1 MAELEQ
7 KRISQL
13 TQLSTADVTKLI
25 TSRTEAKK
33 WHIVAD
39 YRKPAGSSD
48 ADKGSKNIP
57 VDRLGLLT
65 ATTGIVPASMLPSY
79 ISHMY
84 TGRMTVNNGKWT
96 FTYTEVDE
104 DTHAEVTHT
113 CVCPGPAGA
122 GEEMPK
128 IDYVYAN
135 QVGDDF
141 QQYRYVPSSG
151 YGTAQETGNFVP
163 IPSDLMVID
172 GRGIKVTDNH
182 GAYTRRFDV
191 NIGTPASKASGNA
204 NPLQIVTQDS
214 KDKLVH
220 CNSGATAGTYPNG
233 QTTTP
238 SFGGTFKV
246 PTVTV
251 DDTGHV
257 TGVSDTSITVPST
270 EARAAVAGLVK
281 VGTTSTAIA
290 AQADPGTVAP
300 SGGYVLVAAA
310 DHRHNAYTL
319 TLKNN
324 GTGADVKY
332 DGSADVEYDVR
343 NVLQAALPTVQPAA
357 GQILVSE
364 AGSGTGLGAWKAVWK
379 DSTAVVNPEYVF
391 FSVGGTVGGNLTVSN
406 KTSLVLDA
414 TASATSISL
423 GGLRSGKTYVV
434 SYGLALQAGS
444 AGSSLVTYTL
454 SAGGASA
461 THVLDESV
469 TGIPNYV
476 NGTLMFTASA
486 STATLTG
493 SRDGSATW
501 TYASGS
507 TIQVAEV
514 K

>member
-13 TQLSTADVTKLI
+13 TQLSSAEVTKLI
-25 TSRTEAKK
+25 TSRTEAEK

-39 YRKPAGSSD
+39 YRKPSGSSD
-48 ADKGSKNIP
+48 TDKGSKNIP
-57 VDRLGLLT
+57 VNRIGLLS
-65 ATTGIVPASMLPSY
+65 ATTRMVPASMLPSY

-96 FTYTEVDE
+96 FVYEDE
-104 DTHAEVTHT
+104 EQVSHT

-151 YGTAQETGNFVP
+151 YGTAQETGKFVP

-172 GRGIKVTDNH
+172 GRGVKVTDNY
-182 GAYTRRFDV
+182 GAKTRRFDV
-191 NIGTPASKASGNA
+191 NIGTNPASKASGNA

-220 CNSGATAGTYPNG
+220 CDSGVTAGTYPNG
-233 QTTTP
+233 QTANP
-238 SFGGTFKV
+238 GFGGTFKV
-246 PTVTV
+246 PAVTV
-251 DDTGHV
+251 DATGHV

-290 AQADPGTVAP
+290 AQPDPGTVAP

-319 TLKNN
+319 SLKNN
-324 GTGADVKY
+324 GTVTDVKY
-332 DGSADVEYDVR
+332 DGSADVEYDMR
-343 NVLQAALPTVQPAA
+343 NVLQAALPTVQPTA

-414 TASATSISL
+414 TASTTSIGLS
-423 GGLRSGKTYVV
+423 GLRSGKTYVV